1 MRIRLPQALLVL
13 AGLGLGSTG
22 LTHHSVHGVFDPEA
36 PFSVTGIVT
45 DVDWINPHVF
55 VHVETTD
62 VNGETTAWR
71 LETVPAGA
79 LRGAGITPEMLI
91 ADGQQVTVTGIL
103 AHRDPR
109 MGWIHRITYEDGH
122 FYQMSN
128 ENLDRGASQPS
139 VPQQ

>member
-1 MRIRLPQALLVL
+1 MRFRYFRGLLLL
-13 AGLGLGSTG
+13 AGFGLGSAG
-22 LTHHSVHGVFDPEA
+22 LTHHSVHGVFNPEA
-36 PFSVTGIVT
+36 PFSVTGTVT

-55 VHVETTD
+55 VHVKTTGA
-62 VNGETTAWR
+62 NGEATAWR

-91 ADGQQVTVTGIL
+91 AEGQQVTVTGIL
-103 AHRDPR
+103 AHKDPH

-139 VPQQ
+139 VSE

>member
-1 MRIRLPQALLVL
+1 MTVRLSKVLVL
-13 AGLGLGSTG
+13 LTGLGLGSAG
-22 LTHHSVHGVFDPEA
+22 LAHHSVHGVFDPES
-36 PFSVTGIVT
+36 PFSVTGVVKQ
-45 DVDWINPHVF
+45 VDWVNPHVF
-55 VHVETTD
+55 LHVEATD
-62 VNGETTAWR
+62 SNGDTKTYR

-79 LRGAGITPEMLI
+79 LRGAGLTPEMLI
-91 ADGQQVTVTGIL
+91 ADGQQVTVTGIR
-103 AHRDPR
+103 AHRDPL